1 MAVLFCSIVL
11 CTAINIL
18 FPWYLICPILF
29 FGLIFLYFFIPF
41 SSLPLHQQNSPLS
54 KTFFSHICIF
64 NLYIYAVFFTFIVK
78 SPCKLFCAEIIASII
93 IMISMCSVFDT
104 KIFFILSRLYTIST
118 KYIYFYRPLREIL
131 YFSAIHRAFFISHI
145 SFYFASILF

>member
-29 FGLIFLYFFIPF
+29 FRAGFLCTFL
-41 SSLPLHQQNSPLS
+41 SHSLPLHQQNSPLS

-104 KIFFILSRLYTIST
+104 KIFFILSRLYTISP

-131 YFSAIHRAFFISHI
+131 YFSAIYRAFFISHI